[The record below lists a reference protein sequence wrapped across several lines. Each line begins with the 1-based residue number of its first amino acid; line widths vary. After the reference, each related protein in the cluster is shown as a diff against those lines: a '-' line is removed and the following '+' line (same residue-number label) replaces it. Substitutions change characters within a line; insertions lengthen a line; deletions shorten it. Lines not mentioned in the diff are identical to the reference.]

1 MEAATTK
8 QNPMD
13 GLRRFLGTRRG
24 SFLVAAIAAALAAI
38 ALAVYLNNY
47 KKDVRGGTLP
57 TQVLI
62 ADRLIPKGTSGD
74 AVAADSLFK
83 AVTISQDAVKPLA
96 LTNAAALSGKAAA
109 HDIFPGQQITSG
121 DFSSDADP
129 LRSRLTGTQRA
140 LALPVDAA
148 HGLIGSVRAGDHV
161 DVFGSFTGGT
171 AAGRGVLRTI
181 AQGALVLNAPT
192 SKASGNASAQQQSV
206 ILRLTDQQSARLAYA
221 ADNGKI
227 WFALRPPA
235 SAESGKPVTVTDQS
249 VAGPVVKSLPKNT
262 P

>member
-74 AVAADSLFK
+74 VVASDRLFK
-83 AVTISQDAVKPLA
+83 PVTISEDAVKPLA

-109 HDIFPGQQITSG
+109 HDIFPGQQITSA

-148 HGLIGSVRAGDHV
+148 HGLIGNVRAGDHV
-161 DVFGSFTGGT
+161 DVFGSFTGGS

-181 AQGALVLNAPT
+181 AQGVLVLEAPA
-192 SKASGNASAQQQSV
+192 SKSTGNAGALQSV

-235 SAESGKPVTVTDQS
+235 ASESGKPATVTEQS
-249 VAGPVVKSLPKNT
+249 VAGPVVKSLPKGT